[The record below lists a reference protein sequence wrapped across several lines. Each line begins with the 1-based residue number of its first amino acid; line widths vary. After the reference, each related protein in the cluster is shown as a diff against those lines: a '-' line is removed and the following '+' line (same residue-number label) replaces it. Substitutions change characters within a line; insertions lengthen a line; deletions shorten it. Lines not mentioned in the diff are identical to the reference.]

1 MWDDAPAGDGGV
13 RSDGDW
19 HRDAWVVR
27 ALWTALARDA
37 GGRGRPGPADRD
49 ELMTA
54 LLATRDSLRRR
65 LLLAE
70 GVDPGTGQPVA

>member
-1 MWDDAPAGDGGV
+1 
-13 RSDGDW
+13 
-19 HRDAWVVR
+19 
-27 ALWTALARDA
+27 
-37 GGRGRPGPADRD
+37 
-49 ELMTA
+49 MTA